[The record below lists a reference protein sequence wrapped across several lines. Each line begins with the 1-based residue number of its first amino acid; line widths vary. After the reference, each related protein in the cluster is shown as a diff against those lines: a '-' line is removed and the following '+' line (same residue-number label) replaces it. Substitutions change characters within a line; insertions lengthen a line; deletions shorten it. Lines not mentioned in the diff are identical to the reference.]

1 MLPNK
6 VKTSICLRKDGGCE
20 PTFTVETAI
29 STNVDEVVQFLIL
42 HQSDYINAFFN
53 VTIAFSSGMYCTYA
67 EFWTSKM
74 LTKHICCVIGVSP

>member
-29 STNVDEVVQFLIL
+29 STNVDEVVKFLIL

-53 VTIAFSSGMYCTYA
+53 VTIVFSSGMYVHTQSSGQA
-67 EFWTSKM
+67 RRRRNTFAV
-74 LTKHICCVIGVSP
+74 L